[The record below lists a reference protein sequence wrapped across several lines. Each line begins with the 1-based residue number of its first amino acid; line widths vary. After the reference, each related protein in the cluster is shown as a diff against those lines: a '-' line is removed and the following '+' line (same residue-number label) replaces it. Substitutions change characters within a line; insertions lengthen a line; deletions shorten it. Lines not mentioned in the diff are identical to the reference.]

1 MAKPVVCIGGA
12 LIDELYYVQQPMV
25 LGTTNIASIEQNA
38 GGVSRNL
45 AHQLAL
51 FGVPVELI
59 SVFGNDSEGNWLK
72 HICESVGVQL
82 SGSVF
87 APAGNTGKY
96 TALIDKDG
104 SLFTALL
111 TNANNHLITPAHL
124 VEQEALLS
132 SAAYLLA
139 DTNLMAETLQW
150 LIDFSNRL
158 NIPLII
164 EPVSVPPAK
173 RLAEVNLAGVSMI
186 TPNEDELPA
195 ICSPYSDTNDKQI
208 NELLEKGV
216 KSIWLHKGA
225 EGSVLYSKNDKI
237 SLHAPTVNILDCT
250 GAGDASLAGWVLGKW
265 LGKTDMESLQIAH
278 TLAAEVLQVK
288 GAIAT
293 HLNLRLL
300 FQSVEKYYGEK

>member
-59 SVFGNDSEGNWLK
+59 SVFGNDSDGNWLK

-82 SGSVF
+82 TGSVF
-87 APAGNTGKY
+87 APSGNTGKY

-150 LIDFSNRL
+150 LIDFSNRSA
-158 NIPLII
+158 IPLII
-164 EPVSVPPAK
+164 EPVSVPP
-173 RLAEVNLAGVSMI
+173 
-186 TPNEDELPA
+186 
-195 ICSPYSDTNDKQI
+195 
-208 NELLEKGV
+208 
-216 KSIWLHKGA
+216 
-225 EGSVLYSKNDKI
+225 
-237 SLHAPTVNILDCT
+237 
-250 GAGDASLAGWVLGKW
+250 
-265 LGKTDMESLQIAH
+265 
-278 TLAAEVLQVK
+278 
-288 GAIAT
+288 
-293 HLNLRLL
+293 
-300 FQSVEKYYGEK
+300 